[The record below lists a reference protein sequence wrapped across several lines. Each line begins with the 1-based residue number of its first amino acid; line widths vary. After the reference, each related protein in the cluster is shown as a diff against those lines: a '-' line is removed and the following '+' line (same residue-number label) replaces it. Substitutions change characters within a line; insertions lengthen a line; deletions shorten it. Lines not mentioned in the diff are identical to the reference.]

1 MQSNGPTNSPK
12 PAAAMTPATNGQ
24 PTADQSQRSVP
35 LPPPVKGIALHGDG
49 PRGTHESA
57 VETVPVPAAPPRKL
71 RLKLALQTLLTA
83 TVVGALPLMGVGVAG
98 YAWTNSTMTEELAQ
112 QQQQAAGQLSTQLRQ
127 FLLERV
133 QDVAQLADAD
143 DPRSVGD
150 HRAANPAE
158 KLRSFE
164 QQKSA
169 ASSFQ
174 HLALLDRTGKPL
186 VQTTGAS
193 FGNQSEQ
200 AYFQQVLKTKTTV
213 VGTITTAT
221 GGVTIVIAVPTTN
234 GNNKD
239 VMGVVL
245 AQLNPEVMRQQLL
258 TAKGQPLITDAD
270 GKVLFAIEPNQANQR
285 LENFLPGLP
294 AKVQAQP
301 TNGFYVSPRMQWGLS
316 VLGLKDAAQPDQ
328 LAGWTAMPSSPAF
341 SPLDWRTIVAADPST
356 VLQQQQLRA
365 SQFGLGFLAAVGMA
379 GLVGLLVARRT
390 SRLVSHQVNQ
400 LESQY
405 ASLQTQ
411 QKRGIERSQW
421 LGQMIET
428 MRQSMG
434 EAALLNT
441 TVTELRYALNAD
453 RVMFYRCN
461 DDWSGTIMAESVGS
475 NYRQFMGQTVND
487 LFREGTIERYQ
498 DEQVQVIPDVT
509 RLGLT
514 KTHREILTKFQIKA
528 SLIAPILQHGKLVG
542 LLCAHQCANIRN
554 WEPEDVDVFAKLSSQ
569 LGFVLEQSALI
580 SRQAKSVEKSRVL
593 NEIVDSMRR
602 SFKEDDILN
611 TTVNELRYT
620 LNADRVVVYRIDR
633 DQSAIILAE
642 SVGLTFSKLCGRVL
656 HNPFPA
662 GVMDRF
668 RVGQVWCMPDVDA
681 EGLPPDF
688 RAVLDEFQVRGSIVG
703 PVIQNGELVGLLA
716 VHACQEPQA
725 WEKEDIGL
733 VARLGGQLGLALNQ
747 AAILRRQTLSAERLR
762 TLNEIVSVMR
772 RSLKEEEIL
781 NTAVQELRLILET
794 DRVLVYRFAQ
804 PQPQGLN
811 PATAASYTGQVVAEA
826 TALSSERLA
835 GRDLQAL
842 FVDMPLD
849 RFKNGHVQS
858 ITDVDQANLAVP
870 HLAML
875 EDCQIQAQIIAP
887 ILQNGELTGLLCAYD
902 QKVRRWETQDLD
914 LFAKLAIQLSYAL
927 DQAALITDTERQRE
941 QAQAAA
947 NANAAA
953 QQEQQQLFHQRA
965 QELLKQ
971 VEPLSQG
978 DLTVQA
984 RESNDEVGTIA
995 KSYNAVIDG
1004 LRETISQVQ
1013 YASRS
1018 VARTAS
1024 DSGLAVTALSS
1035 ESRQQIQTVAHAI
1048 EQVQSLMNALYKIAE
1063 RAEQAEGN
1071 VQLATQKLQ
1080 AGDEVMDRTVMG
1092 MSSIRETVAE
1102 TAKKVKRLGEAS
1114 QKISRVVNLI
1124 NGFATQTNLLAMNA
1138 SIEAAKAGE
1147 EGQGFV
1153 VVAEEV
1159 RTLAQQSAAATAE
1172 IEQVVEEI
1180 QRQTNEVVAA
1190 METGTE
1196 HVVNG
1201 TQLVE
1206 ESRLHL
1212 SQITEVGMQLNQ
1224 MVREIAQA
1232 ASRQTETS
1240 VAVKQTM
1247 LQVASLADSTSQ
1259 QTQTVAQSF
1268 AQLLKMA
1275 EDLQSSADQFKVR
1288 RGK

>member
-1 MQSNGPTNSPK
+1 MQSNGSANSPQSNS
-12 PAAAMTPATNGQ
+12 AITPNSGSAPSPQ
-24 PTADQSQRSVP
+24 PSQRSVP
-35 LPPPVKGIALHGDG
+35 LPPPVKGLSLH
-49 PRGTHESA
+49 PESVTA
-57 VETVPVPAAPPRKL
+57 VEATGAQAARPAKAL
-71 RLKLALQTLLTA
+71 RLRLALKTLLVATA
-83 TVVGALPLMGVGVAG
+83 VGALPLMGLGMVGYG
-98 YAWTNSTMTEELAQ
+98 WMNHQMTDDLMHQ
-112 QQQQAAGQLSTQLRQ
+112 QQDAVNQWSKEFQQM
-127 FLLERV
+127 LLERV
-133 QDVAQLADAD
+133 QDISQLAEGELFQ
-143 DPRSVGD
+143 GD
-150 HRAANPAE
+150 RLNPTE
-158 KLRSFE
+158 KLRLLE
-164 QQKSA
+164 QQKA
-169 ASSFQ
+169 ASSSFQ
-174 HLALLDRTGKPL
+174 HLAWLDRLGRPTM
-186 VQTTGAS
+186 QTQGANLS
-193 FGNQSEQ
+193 SQGSQD
-200 AYFQQVLKTKTTV
+200 YFQQVLKTKETV
-213 VGTITTAT
+213 VGPIKLADGT
-221 GGVTIVIAVPTTN
+221 VTLVIAVPMTSA
-234 GNNKD
+234 GSKD
-239 VMGVVL
+239 ITGVVI
-245 AQLNPEVMRQQLL
+245 AQLNAEVLRQKALP
-258 TAKGQPLITDAD
+258 AGGQAYLTDAAD
-270 GKVLFAIEPNQANQR
+270 QVLLASSVGAVNQPITQV
-285 LENFLPGLP
+285 LPGLP
-294 AKVQAQP
+294 SGMTPGTQ
-301 TNGFYVSPRMQWGLS
+301 VSPRLQWGLS
-316 VLGLKDAAQPDQ
+316 ALGLKDAAQPDQ
-328 LAGWTAMPSSPAF
+328 LVAWSSLPIAQNIA
-341 SPLDWRTIVAADPST
+341 PLSLRTIVATDPT
-356 VLQQQQLRA
+356 AVIQQQQQRA
-365 SQFGLGFLAAVGMA
+365 TQLGLAFLAGLGGI
-379 GLVGLLVARRT
+379 GLVGLMVARRT
-390 SRLVSHQVNQ
+390 TRLVNDQVNA

-405 ASLQTQ
+405 RTLQTQ
-411 QKRGIERSQW
+411 QQRGTERSQW

-461 DDWSGTIMAESVGS
+461 DDWSGTIIAESVGS
-475 NYRQFMGQTVND
+475 NYRQFMGQTIND

-498 DEQVQVIPDVT
+498 DEQVQVIPDVS

-514 KTHREILTKFQIKA
+514 KTHREILAKFQIKA
-528 SLIAPILQHGKLVG
+528 SLIAPILQHGKLIG
-542 LLCAHQCANIRN
+542 LLCAHQCATTRE
-554 WEPEDVDVFAKLSSQ
+554 WEMDDVDVFAKLSSQ

-580 SRQAKSVEKSRVL
+580 NRQAKSVEKSRIL

-611 TTVNELRYT
+611 TTVNELRHT
-620 LNADRVVVYRIDR
+620 LNADRVVVYRIDS

-642 SVGLTFSKLCGRVL
+642 SVGLTFSKICGRVL
-656 HNPFPA
+656 RNPFPI
-662 GVMDRF
+662 GVMERF

-681 EGLPPDF
+681 EGLPPEF
-688 RAVLDEFQVRGSIVG
+688 RAILDEFQVRGSIVS
-703 PVIQNGELVGLLA
+703 PVLQNGELIGLLA

-733 VARLGGQLGLALNQ
+733 VARLGSQLGLALNQ

-772 RSLKEEEIL
+772 RSLKESEIL
-781 NTAVQELRLILET
+781 QTAVQELRLILET
-794 DRVLVYRFAQ
+794 DRVIMYRLDA
-804 PQPQGLN
+804 PM
-811 PATAASYTGQVVAEA
+811 AAAKTAAIGAGKVVAEA

-835 GRDLQAL
+835 DRNLQAL
-842 FVDMPLD
+842 FAAMPLE

-858 ITDVDQANLAVP
+858 VVDVHQSVLTVEQREVC
-870 HLAML
+870 
-875 EDCQIQAQIIAP
+875 EDLLIRATIVAP

-902 QKVRRWETQDLD
+902 CKARRWENQDLD
-914 LFAKLAIQLSYAL
+914 LFAKLAIQLGYAL
-927 DQAALITDTERQRE
+927 DQASLIADTERERE
-941 QAQAAA
+941 AAKAAA
-947 NANAAA
+947 SETAAA
-953 QQEQQQLFHQRA
+953 QQRQQELFQQRA
-965 QELLKQ
+965 QELLRQ
-971 VEPLSQG
+971 VEPLTRG

-995 KSYNAVIDG
+995 KSYNEVISA
-1004 LRETISQVQ
+1004 LRETIAQVQ
-1013 YASRS
+1013 YATRS

-1024 DSGLAVTALSS
+1024 DSEGAVSALST
-1035 ESRQQIQTVAHAI
+1035 ESREQIQAVSHAI
-1048 EQVQSLMNALYKIAE
+1048 EQVQTLMAALHRIAE
-1063 RAEQAEGN
+1063 RAEQAETN
-1071 VQLATQKLQ
+1071 VQMATQKLQ

-1114 QKISRVVNLI
+1114 QKISRVVSLI

-1196 HVVNG
+1196 HVVTG

-1206 ESRLHL
+1206 ESRMHL

-1224 MVREIAQA
+1224 MVRDIAQA
-1232 ASRQTETS
+1232 AAQQTETS
-1240 VAVKQTM
+1240 VSVKQTM
-1247 LQVASLADSTSQ
+1247 LQVATLANSTSE

-1268 AQLLKMA
+1268 AHLLQMA

>member
-1 MQSNGPTNSPK
+1 MQPNGSANSPK
-12 PAAAMTPATNGQ
+12 QPSAMSPAAAGGPE
-24 PTADQSQRSVP
+24 QSQRSVP
-35 LPPPVKGIALHGDG
+35 LPPPVKGLSLPPEPAV
-49 PRGTHESA
+49 TA
-57 VETVPVPAAPPRKL
+57 VEPVQDLPTAKSRGKL
-71 RLKLALQTLLTA
+71 RLKLALQTLLMATA
-83 TVVGALPLMGVGVAG
+83 VGAVPLLTVGAAG
-98 YAWTNSTMTEELAQ
+98 YAWMNHRMTEDLAQ
-112 QQQQAAGQLSTQLRQ
+112 QQQSAASQLSQQLQQ
-127 FLLERV
+127 FLGERV
-133 QDVAQLADAD
+133 QDIEPLAE
-143 DPRSVGD
+143 PL
-150 HRAANPAE
+150 AASPE
-158 KLRSFE
+158 KLRLLE
-164 QQKSA
+164 QPKVGGN
-169 ASSFQ
+169 FQ
-174 HLALLDRTGKPL
+174 HLALLDRTGKPQF
-186 VQTTGAS
+186 QTNGAS
-193 FGNQSEQ
+193 FGSQAEQ
-200 AYFQQVLKTKTTV
+200 AYFQQVLKTKDAV
-213 VGTITTAT
+213 VGSLGTAIVVAT
-221 GGVTIVIAVPTTN
+221 PIVSGANKEVT
-234 GNNKD
+234 
-239 VMGVVL
+239 GVVL
-245 AQLNPEVMRQQLL
+245 AQINPDAMRQQLL
-258 TAKGQPLITDAD
+258 TTNALPGQPYVIDAKGNVLLAADAKAVNQP
-270 GKVLFAIEPNQANQR
+270 IET
-285 LENFLPGLP
+285 LLPGTAVAL
-294 AKVQAQP
+294 QAQP
-301 TNGFYVSPRMQWGLS
+301 LKGTLVSGRMQYGLS

-328 LAGWTAMPSSPAF
+328 LAGWSNLPSSNAF
-341 SPLDWRTIVAADPST
+341 ATLPWQTIVAADPQT
-356 VLQQQQLRA
+356 VLQQQQIRA
-365 SQFGLGFLAAVGMA
+365 GQFGLAFLAALGVA

-390 SRLVSHQVNQ
+390 SRLVANQVNQ
-400 LESQY
+400 LETQY
-405 ASLQTQ
+405 QQLQTQ
-411 QKRGIERSQW
+411 QQRGTERSQW

-434 EAALLNT
+434 ESALLNT
-441 TVTELRYALNAD
+441 TVTELRYALKAD

-461 DDWSGTIMAESVGS
+461 DDWSGTILAESVGS
-475 NYRQFMGQTVND
+475 NYRQFMGQTIHD
-487 LFREGTIERYQ
+487 LFREGTIDRYQ
-498 DEQVQVIPDVT
+498 DEQVQVIPDVS

-542 LLCAHQCANIRN
+542 LLCAHQCATTRD
-554 WEPEDVDVFAKLSSQ
+554 WDLDDVDVFAKLSSQ

-642 SVGLTFSKLCGRVL
+642 SVGLTFTKICGRVL
-656 HNPFPA
+656 RHPFPA
-662 GVMDRF
+662 AVMDRF

-688 RAVLDEFQVRGSIVG
+688 RAMLDEFQVRGSIVA
-703 PVIQNGELVGLLA
+703 PVVQNGELIGLLA
-716 VHACQEPQA
+716 VHACQDPQA

-747 AAILRRQTLSAERLR
+747 AMILRRQTLSAERLR

-772 RSLKEEEIL
+772 RSLKAEEIL
-781 NTAVQELRLILET
+781 GTAVQELRLILEA
-794 DRVLVYRFAQ
+794 DRVIVYRFAT
-804 PQPQGLN
+804 PQGQPHPSN
-811 PATAASYTGQVVAEA
+811 SAAPTPSLAGRVVAEA

-842 FVDMPLD
+842 FTDMPLD

-858 ITDVDQANLAVP
+858 VVDVYQTEFAEARLELFSDLQIRANVV
-870 HLAML
+870 
-875 EDCQIQAQIIAP
+875 AP

-902 QKVRRWETQDLD
+902 QNVRRWETQDLD

-927 DQAALITDTERQRE
+927 DQAALIADTERQRE
-941 QAQAAA
+941 AAQAAQLA
-947 NANAAA
+947 TAAA
-953 QQEQQQLFHQRA
+953 QQQQQELFQQRA

-971 VEPLSQG
+971 VEPLTRG

-995 KSYNAVIDG
+995 KSYNEVIDG
-1004 LRETISQVQ
+1004 LRQTIAQVQ
-1013 YASRS
+1013 SASRS

-1024 DSGLAVTALSS
+1024 DSGDAVASLSS
-1035 ESRQQIQTVAHAI
+1035 ESQQQIQTVAHAI

-1071 VQLATQKLQ
+1071 VLLATQKLQ

-1206 ESRLHL
+1206 ESRMHL

-1224 MVREIAQA
+1224 MVREISQA
-1232 ASRQTETS
+1232 ASQQTETS
-1240 VAVKQTM
+1240 VAVKHTM
-1247 LQVASLADSTSQ
+1247 VQVATLADSTSK
-1259 QTQTVAQSF
+1259 QTQSVAQSF
-1268 AQLLKMA
+1268 AQLLQMA

-1288 RGK
+1288 RGP

>member
-1 MQSNGPTNSPK
+1 
-12 PAAAMTPATNGQ
+12 
-24 PTADQSQRSVP
+24 
-35 LPPPVKGIALHGDG
+35 
-49 PRGTHESA
+49 
-57 VETVPVPAAPPRKL
+57 
-71 RLKLALQTLLTA
+71 
-83 TVVGALPLMGVGVAG
+83 
-98 YAWTNSTMTEELAQ
+98 
-112 QQQQAAGQLSTQLRQ
+112 
-127 FLLERV
+127 
-133 QDVAQLADAD
+133 
-143 DPRSVGD
+143 
-150 HRAANPAE
+150 
-158 KLRSFE
+158 
-164 QQKSA
+164 
-169 ASSFQ
+169 
-174 HLALLDRTGKPL
+174 
-186 VQTTGAS
+186 
-193 FGNQSEQ
+193 
-200 AYFQQVLKTKTTV
+200 
-213 VGTITTAT
+213 
-221 GGVTIVIAVPTTN
+221 
-234 GNNKD
+234 
-239 VMGVVL
+239 
-245 AQLNPEVMRQQLL
+245 
-258 TAKGQPLITDAD
+258 
-270 GKVLFAIEPNQANQR
+270 
-285 LENFLPGLP
+285 
-294 AKVQAQP
+294 
-301 TNGFYVSPRMQWGLS
+301 
-316 VLGLKDAAQPDQ
+316 
-328 LAGWTAMPSSPAF
+328 MPSSPAF
-341 SPLDWRTIVAADPST
+341 STLQWRTIVAADPST
-356 VLQQQQLRA
+356 VLQQQQTRA
-365 SQFGLGFLAAVGMA
+365 GQFGLAFLAALGVA

-390 SRLVSHQVNQ
+390 SRLVNNQVNQ
-400 LESQY
+400 LETQY
-405 ASLQTQ
+405 QSLQTQ

-434 EAALLNT
+434 ESALLNT

-461 DDWSGTIMAESVGS
+461 DDWSGTIVAESVGS

-514 KTHREILTKFQIKA
+514 KTHREILAKFQIKA
-528 SLIAPILQHGKLVG
+528 SLIAPILQHGKLIG
-542 LLCAHQCANIRN
+542 LLCAHQCANVRD

-620 LNADRVVVYRIDR
+620 LNADRVVVYRVDC
-633 DQSAIILAE
+633 DQTAIILAE
-642 SVGLTFSKLCGRVL
+642 SVGLTFSKIVGRVL
-656 HNPFPA
+656 RNPFPA
-662 GVMDRF
+662 GVMERF

-688 RAVLDEFQVRGSIVG
+688 RSVLDEFQVRGSIVA

-733 VARLGGQLGLALNQ
+733 VARLGAQLGLALNQ

-772 RSLKEEEIL
+772 RSLKESEIL
-781 NTAVQELRLILET
+781 NTAVQELRLMLET
-794 DRVLVYRFAQ
+794 DRVIVYRFTS
-804 PQPQGLN
+804 PTSG
-811 PATAASYTGQVVAEA
+811 TALGQVAAEA
-826 TALSSERLA
+826 TALSSERLT

-842 FVDMPLD
+842 FADMPHD

-858 ITDVDQANLAVP
+858 VADVY
-870 HLAML
+870 
-875 EDCQIQAQIIAP
+875 QAQLSVAQMEICEDLQIRANIVAP

-902 QKVRRWETQDLD
+902 QNARRWETQDLD

-927 DQAALITDTERQRE
+927 DQAALIADTERERE
-941 QAQAAA
+941 VAQAAA

-953 QQEQQQLFHQRA
+953 QQQQQELFHARA

-971 VEPLSQG
+971 VEPLRQG

-984 RESNDEVGTIA
+984 RESNDEVGAIA
-995 KSYNAVIDG
+995 KSYNVVIDG

-1024 DSGLAVTALSS
+1024 DSEGAVASLSS

-1071 VQLATQKLQ
+1071 VLLATQKLQ

-1206 ESRLHL
+1206 ESRMHL

-1224 MVREIAQA
+1224 MVREISQA
-1232 ASRQTETS
+1232 AAQQTETS

-1247 LQVASLADSTSQ
+1247 LQVATLADSTSQ
-1259 QTQTVAQSF
+1259 QTRIGEVRTGKRNRGQWGDGRQS
-1268 AQLLKMA
+1268 K
-1275 EDLQSSADQFKVR
+1275 
-1288 RGK
+1288 

>member
-1 MQSNGPTNSPK
+1 MQSNGPNNSPK
-12 PAAAMTPATNGQ
+12 PPSAMMPATNGQ
-24 PTADQSQRSVP
+24 PAADQSQRSVP
-35 LPPPVKGIALHGDG
+35 LPPPVKGIALHGDAH
-49 PRGTHESA
+49 RGASESA
-57 VETVPVPAAPPRKL
+57 VETVPVPAQKPRKL

-83 TVVGALPLMGVGVAG
+83 TVVGALPLMGLGLAG

-112 QQQQAAGQLSTQLRQ
+112 QQQQAAGQLSTQLQQ

-133 QDVAQLADAD
+133 QDVAQLAD
-143 DPRSVGD
+143 GD
-150 HRAANPAE
+150 RGVNPAD
-158 KLRSFE
+158 KLRLLE

-169 ASSFQ
+169 SSSFQ
-174 HLALLDRTGKPL
+174 HLAMLDRTGKPL

-200 AYFQQVLKTKTTV
+200 DYFQQVLKAKTTV
-213 VGTITTAT
+213 VGTMTTTT
-221 GGVTIVIAVPTTN
+221 GGATIVIAVPTMN
-234 GNNKD
+234 GTNKD
-239 VMGVVL
+239 VMGIVL
-245 AQLNPEVMRQQLL
+245 AQLNPEVVRQQLL
-258 TAKGQPLITDAD
+258 TAKGQPFITDAE
-270 GKVLFAIEPNQANQR
+270 GKVLFAIEPNHANQP
-285 LENFLPGLP
+285 LENFLPGLA
-294 AKVQAQP
+294 AKVQAH
-301 TNGFYVSPRMQWGLS
+301 TNGSYVSQRMQWGLS

-341 SPLDWRTIVAADPST
+341 SPLTWRTIVAADPSA
-356 VLQQQQLRA
+356 VLQRQQSRA
-365 SQFGLGFLAAVGMA
+365 SQFGLAFLAALGVA

-390 SRLVSHQVNQ
+390 SRLVTNQVNQ

-405 ASLQTQ
+405 QSLQTQ

-434 EAALLNT
+434 ESALLNT

-461 DDWSGTIMAESVGS
+461 DDWSGTIVAESVGS

-514 KTHREILTKFQIKA
+514 KTHREILAKFQIKA

-542 LLCAHQCANIRN
+542 LLCAHQCANIRD

-620 LNADRVVVYRIDR
+620 LNADRVVVYRIDS

-642 SVGLTFSKLCGRVL
+642 SVGLTFSKICGRVL
-656 HNPFPA
+656 RNPFPA

-688 RAVLDEFQVRGSIVG
+688 RSVLDEFQVRGSIVG

-716 VHACQEPQA
+716 VHACQEPQS

-794 DRVLVYRFAQ
+794 DRVIVYRFATPQ
-804 PQPQGLN
+804 NQPQGLN
-811 PATAASYTGQVVAEA
+811 AATAPSYAGHVVAEA

-842 FVDMPLD
+842 FADMPLD

-858 ITDVDQANLAVP
+858 IADVYQANLAVP
-870 HLAML
+870 HLEML
-875 EDCQIQAQIIAP
+875 EDCQIRANIIAP

-927 DQAALITDTERQRE
+927 DQAALITDTERERE
-941 QAQAAA
+941 LAQAAA

-1024 DSGLAVTALSS
+1024 DSEGAVASLSS

-1063 RAEQAEGN
+1063 RAEQAESN
-1071 VQLATQKLQ
+1071 VLLATQKLQ

-1224 MVREIAQA
+1224 MVREISQA
-1232 ASRQTETS
+1232 ASQQTETS

>member
-1 MQSNGPTNSPK
+1 MQPNGSANNSPK
-12 PAAAMTPATNGQ
+12 PSAAMSPS
-24 PTADQSQRSVP
+24 TAASTGDQSQRSVP
-35 LPPPVKGIALHGDG
+35 LPPPVKGLALPSDA
-49 PRGTHESA
+49 PRGA
-57 VETVPVPAAPPRKL
+57 VEPAMDVRPPAKGRGKL

-83 TVVGALPLMGVGVAG
+83 TAVGALPLLGLGAVG
-98 YAWTNSTMTEELAQ
+98 YAWMNHGMTDDLAQ
-112 QQQQAAGQLSTQLRQ
+112 QQQSAASQLSQQLQQ
-127 FLLERV
+127 FLGERV
-133 QDVAQLADAD
+133 QDMEQLAAE
-143 DPRSVGD
+143 PLT
-150 HRAANPAE
+150 AAPE
-158 KLRSFE
+158 KLRLLE
-164 QQKSA
+164 QQKVGGN
-169 ASSFQ
+169 FQ
-174 HLALLDRTGKPL
+174 HLALLDRTGKPQL
-186 VQTTGAS
+186 QTNGAS
-193 FGNQSEQ
+193 FGSQTEQ
-200 AYFQQVLKTKTTV
+200 AYFQQVLKTKNAV
-213 VGTITTAT
+213 VGSLT
-221 GGVTIVIAVPTTN
+221 GVPGGSPIVVAAPIVTGP
-234 GNNKD
+234 NKE
-239 VMGVVL
+239 VTGVVL
-245 AQLNPEVMRQQLL
+245 AQLNPDVMRQQLL
-258 TAKGQPLITDAD
+258 TTNALPGQPYVIDAKGTVLLAADANVVNQPIETRLPGMATALQSQPLKGT
-270 GKVLFAIEPNQANQR
+270 L
-285 LENFLPGLP
+285 
-294 AKVQAQP
+294 
-301 TNGFYVSPRMQWGLS
+301 VSGRMQYGLS

-328 LAGWTAMPSSPAF
+328 LAGWSSLPA
-341 SPLDWRTIVAADPST
+341 SNGVAALPWQTIVAADPQT
-356 VLQQQQLRA
+356 ILQQQQLRA
-365 SQFGLGFLAAVGMA
+365 GQFALAFLAALGGA

-390 SRLVSHQVNQ
+390 SRLVANQVNQ
-400 LESQY
+400 LETQY
-405 ASLQTQ
+405 QQLQTQ
-411 QKRGIERSQW
+411 QQRGTERSQW

-434 EAALLNT
+434 ESALLNT
-441 TVTELRYALNAD
+441 TVTELRYALKAD

-461 DDWSGTIMAESVGS
+461 DDWSGTILAESVGS
-475 NYRQFMGQTVND
+475 NYRQFMGQTIHD
-487 LFREGTIERYQ
+487 LFREGTIDRYQ
-498 DEQVQVIPDVT
+498 DQQVQVIPDVS

-514 KTHREILTKFQIKA
+514 KTHREILAKFQIKA

-542 LLCAHQCANIRN
+542 LLCAHQCATTRD
-554 WEPEDVDVFAKLSSQ
+554 WDLDDVDVFAKLSSQ

-602 SFKEDDILN
+602 SFKEEDILN

-642 SVGLTFSKLCGRVL
+642 SVGLTFSKICGRVL
-656 HNPFPA
+656 RHPFPA
-662 GVMDRF
+662 AVMERF

-688 RAVLDEFQVRGSIVG
+688 RAMLDEFQVRGSIVA
-703 PVIQNGELVGLLA
+703 PVVQNGELIGLLA
-716 VHACQEPQA
+716 VHACQDPQA

-747 AAILRRQTLSAERLR
+747 AMILRRQTLSAERLR

-781 NTAVQELRLILET
+781 STAVQELRLILET
-794 DRVLVYRFAQ
+794 DRVIVYRFAT
-804 PQPQGLN
+804 PQSQQHPTNLAA
-811 PATAASYTGQVVAEA
+811 PAPNFAGRVVAEA
-826 TALSSERLA
+826 TALASERLS

-842 FVDMPLD
+842 FTDMPLD

-858 ITDVDQANLAVP
+858 VADVYQTEFAEARLELFSDLQIRANVV
-870 HLAML
+870 
-875 EDCQIQAQIIAP
+875 AP

-902 QKVRRWETQDLD
+902 QNVRRWETQDLD

-927 DQAALITDTERQRE
+927 DQAALIADTERQRAA
-941 QAQAAA
+941 AQAAQA
-947 NANAAA
+947 ATAA
-953 QQEQQQLFHQRA
+953 QQQQQQALFQQRA
-965 QELLKQ
+965 EELLRQ
-971 VEPLSQG
+971 VEPLTRG

-984 RESNDEVGTIA
+984 RESNDEVGSIA
-995 KSYNAVIDG
+995 KSYNEVIDG
-1004 LRETISQVQ
+1004 LRQTIAQVQ
-1013 YASRS
+1013 SASRS

-1024 DSGLAVTALSS
+1024 DSEGAVASLSS
-1035 ESRQQIQTVAHAI
+1035 ESQQQIQTVAHAI

-1071 VQLATQKLQ
+1071 VLLATQKLQ

-1206 ESRLHL
+1206 ESRMHL

-1224 MVREIAQA
+1224 MVREISQA
-1232 ASRQTETS
+1232 ASQQTETS

-1247 LQVASLADSTSQ
+1247 VQVATLADSTSK
-1259 QTQTVAQSF
+1259 QTQSVAQSF
-1268 AQLLKMA
+1268 AQLLQMA
-1275 EDLQSSADQFKVR
+1275 ADLQSSADQFKVR
-1288 RGK
+1288 RGP

>member
-12 PAAAMTPATNGQ
+12 PASAMTPG
-24 PTADQSQRSVP
+24 DSSQRSVP
-35 LPPPVKGIALHGDG
+35 LPPPVKGIALPGEA
-49 PRGTHESA
+49 PRAAAPMAA
-57 VETVPVPAAPPRKL
+57 VETAPPAKPRKMRL
-71 RLKLALQTLLTA
+71 RLALQTLFTA
-83 TVVGALPLMGVGVAG
+83 TAVGALPLLGIGAAG
-98 YAWTNSTMTEELAQ
+98 YAWMNDALTTDIAQ
-112 QQQQAAGQLSTQLRQ
+112 QQQQQAGQLSQQLQQ
-127 FLLERV
+127 FLAERV
-133 QDVAQLADAD
+133 QDVTQVAEADNLTLAD
-143 DPRSVGD
+143 
-150 HRAANPAE
+150 
-158 KLRSFE
+158 KLRLLE
-164 QQKSA
+164 QQKSG
-169 ASSFQ
+169 SSQFQ
-174 HLALLDRTGKPL
+174 HLAMLDRTGKPL
-186 VQTTGAS
+186 LQTTGANLN
-193 FGNQSEQ
+193 NQSEQ
-200 AYFQQVLKTKTTV
+200 DYFQQVLKTKDAL
-213 VGTITTAT
+213 VGTVTTST
-221 GGVTIVIAVPTTN
+221 GGVTIVIAVPTMN
-234 GNNKD
+234 GANKE
-239 VMGVVL
+239 VTGVVM
-245 AQLNPEVMRQQLL
+245 AQLHPEVMRQQLGNASL
-258 TAKGQPLITDAD
+258 NAAQPYIIDAD
-270 GKVLFAIEPNQANQR
+270 GKVLFAIDPTHANQP

-294 AKVQAQP
+294 AKVQAQSG
-301 TNGFYVSPRMQWGLS
+301 NGSYVAPRLQWGLS
-316 VLGLKDAAQPDQ
+316 VLGGRDAAQPDQ
-328 LAGWTAMPSSPAF
+328 LASWTAMPTSPAF
-341 SPLDWRTIVAADPST
+341 SPLQWRTIVAADPST
-356 VLQQQQLRA
+356 VLQQQQGRA
-365 SQFGLGFLAAVGMA
+365 GQFGLAFLAALGVA

-390 SRLVSHQVNQ
+390 SRLVNNQVNQ
-400 LESQY
+400 LETQY
-405 ASLQTQ
+405 QSLQTQ

-434 EAALLNT
+434 ESALLNT

-461 DDWSGTIMAESVGS
+461 DDWSGTIVAESVGS

-514 KTHREILTKFQIKA
+514 KTHREILAKFQIKA
-528 SLIAPILQHGKLVG
+528 SLIAPILQHGKLIG
-542 LLCAHQCANIRN
+542 LLCAHQCANVRD

-620 LNADRVVVYRIDR
+620 LNADRVVVYRVDR
-633 DQSAIILAE
+633 DQTAIILAE
-642 SVGLTFSKLCGRVL
+642 SVGLTFSKIVGRVL
-656 HNPFPA
+656 RNPFPA
-662 GVMDRF
+662 GVMERF

-688 RAVLDEFQVRGSIVG
+688 RSVLDEFQVRGSIVA

-733 VARLGGQLGLALNQ
+733 VARLGAQLGLALNQ

-772 RSLKEEEIL
+772 RSLKESEIL
-781 NTAVQELRLILET
+781 NTAVQELRLMLET
-794 DRVLVYRFAQ
+794 DRVIVYRFTS
-804 PQPQGLN
+804 PTSG
-811 PATAASYTGQVVAEA
+811 TALGQVAAEA
-826 TALSSERLA
+826 TALSSERLT

-842 FVDMPLD
+842 FADMPHD

-858 ITDVDQANLAVP
+858 VADVY
-870 HLAML
+870 
-875 EDCQIQAQIIAP
+875 QAQLSVAQMEICEDLQIRANIIAP

-902 QKVRRWETQDLD
+902 QNSRRWEAQDLD

-927 DQAALITDTERQRE
+927 DQAALIADTERERE
-941 QAQAAA
+941 VAQAAA

-953 QQEQQQLFHQRA
+953 QQQQQELFHARA

-971 VEPLSQG
+971 VEPLRQG

-984 RESNDEVGTIA
+984 RESNDEVGAIA
-995 KSYNAVIDG
+995 KSYNVVIDG
-1004 LRETISQVQ
+1004 LRETIAQVQ

-1024 DSGLAVTALSS
+1024 DSEGAVASLSS

-1071 VQLATQKLQ
+1071 VRLATQKLQ

-1206 ESRLHL
+1206 ESRMHL

-1224 MVREIAQA
+1224 MVREISQA
-1232 ASRQTETS
+1232 AAQQTETS

-1247 LQVASLADSTSQ
+1247 LQVATLADSTSQ

-1268 AQLLKMA
+1268 AQLLQMA

-1288 RGK
+1288 RGQ